1 MLTNCKIFTAKSA
14 GFCFGVDRAVKIV
27 YNKLNNYDNLVTL
40 GPIIHNNNVVSDLEV
55 KGVRAVSDVS
65 QVKEGQPVVIRSH
78 GVGLDVYEK
87 LEAINAVVI
96 DATCPFV
103 DRIHK
108 LARKYSDEGYA
119 VLIAGDEKHP
129 EVMGIRGHCTGD
141 SYVFGSVSQ
150 LCEIAEKLTDKKVA
164 VVSQTTFNLSVWNDC
179 VAKIKELMP
188 EAEVNNTIC
197 NATAERQREAKELAK
212 KSDCMIIVGGR
223 HSSNT
228 LKLKN
233 VCEEYCRCYLIE
245 SAEEL
250 RSIDFSGLKFIGI
263 SAGASTPAY
272 IIKEVQTT
280 MSEIL
285 LNEEEFDFAEALEQS
300 FKKIYTGAR
309 VTGYITTVNNSEV
322 TVDIGTKHTGIIPAS
337 ELTDDPSLKPEDV
350 VKVGDEIEVIILK
363 ISDQDGLVTLS
374 KKKVDAQKGFEE
386 IIKAK
391 DEGTVLTGT
400 VTNVVKG
407 GVLVISNGVKVFVP
421 ASQATSRRDDKLEEL
436 LKKSVDFKIIDVNEA
451 RQRAV
456 GSIRAVAKE
465 ARAAAKAE
473 FFDGVEV
480 GAEVEGTV
488 KSVLDYG
495 VFVDLGGVD
504 GLIRK
509 PDLTWAR
516 IKHPS
521 EVVSVGDK
529 IVVTIKDIDKENG
542 KVSLSYKKESENPW
556 AMFEAKYKKDD
567 VVSVKVV
574 SVTSFGAFAQIM
586 DGIDGLIHIS
596 QIANKRVN
604 NVADILKVGDVVDAQ
619 IIEIDEDQKRI
630 SLSMRALLPEEEVAE
645 EAAEETVEEVAEE
658 AAEATEE

>member
-1 MLTNCKIFTAKSA
+1 
-14 GFCFGVDRAVKIV
+14 
-27 YNKLNNYDNLVTL
+27 
-40 GPIIHNNNVVSDLEV
+40 
-55 KGVRAVSDVS
+55 
-65 QVKEGQPVVIRSH
+65 
-78 GVGLDVYEK
+78 
-87 LEAINAVVI
+87 
-96 DATCPFV
+96 
-103 DRIHK
+103 
-108 LARKYSDEGYA
+108 
-119 VLIAGDEKHP
+119 
-129 EVMGIRGHCTGD
+129 
-141 SYVFGSVSQ
+141 
-150 LCEIAEKLTDKKVA
+150 
-164 VVSQTTFNLSVWNDC
+164 
-179 VAKIKELMP
+179 
-188 EAEVNNTIC
+188 
-197 NATAERQREAKELAK
+197 
-212 KSDCMIIVGGR
+212 
-223 HSSNT
+223 
-228 LKLKN
+228 
-233 VCEEYCRCYLIE
+233 
-245 SAEEL
+245 
-250 RSIDFSGLKFIGI
+250 
-263 SAGASTPAY
+263 
-272 IIKEVQTT
+272 

-350 VKVGDEIEVIILK
+350 VKVGDEIEVIVLK
-363 ISDQDGLVTLS
+363 ISDMDGLVTLS

-407 GVLVISNGVKVFVP
+407 GVLVITNGVKVFVP
-421 ASQATSRRDDKLEEL
+421 ASQATARRDDKLEEL

-465 ARAAAKAE
+465 ARAAAQAK
-473 FFDGVEV
+473 FFEGAEV
-480 GAEVEGTV
+480 GTEVEGTV

-509 PDLTWAR
+509 PDLTWGR

-521 EVVSVGDK
+521 EVVAVGDK

-556 AMFEAKYKKDD
+556 AMFEAKYNKDD

-574 SVTSFGAFAQIM
+574 SITSFGAFAQIM

-619 IIEIDEDQKRI
+619 IIEIDAEQKRI

-645 EAAEETVEEVAEE
+645 EEAVEETAEEVVE
-658 AAEATEE
+658 EATEE

>member
-1 MLTNCKIFTAKSA
+1 MLRNCKIFTAKSA

-27 YNKLNNYDNLVTL
+27 YNKLNDYDNLVTL
-40 GPIIHNNNVVSDLEV
+40 GPIIHNNNVVMDLEV
-55 KGVRAVSDVS
+55 KGVKAVDDVRDVS
-65 QVKEGQPVVIRSH
+65 VGQPVVIRSH
-78 GVGLDVYEK
+78 GVDLDTYDKLREK
-87 LEAINAVVI
+87 DAVII

-103 DRIHK
+103 ERIHK
-108 LARKYSDEGYA
+108 LAMKYSGEGYT
-119 VLIAGDEKHP
+119 VLIAGDSKHP
-129 EVMGIRGHCTGD
+129 EVLGIRGHCTGR
-141 SYVFGSVSQ
+141 SYVFSDLNELCGIVSK
-150 LCEIAEKLTDKKVA
+150 LGGEKTA
-164 VVSQTTFNLSVWNDC
+164 VVSQTTFNLGVWNEC
-179 VAKIKELMP
+179 VRKLGEILP
-188 EAEVNNTIC
+188 EAVVNNTIC
-197 NATAERQREAKELAK
+197 NATAERQREAMELASQ
-212 KSDCMIIVGGR
+212 SDCMIIVGGR

-228 LKLKN
+228 LKLKS
-233 VCEEYCRCYLIE
+233 VCEKYCRCYLIE
-245 SAEEL
+245 GAEEL
-250 RSIDFSGLKFIGI
+250 RSIDFSGFNFIGI

-272 IIKEVQTT
+272 IIKEVQHT

-337 ELTDDPSLKPEDV
+337 ELTDDPSLKPEDIC
-350 VKVGDEIEVIILK
+350 KVGDEIEVIVLK
-363 ISDQDGLVTLS
+363 ISDIDGLVTLS

-391 DEGTVLTGT
+391 DEGTVLNGT

-407 GVLVISNGVKVFVP
+407 GVLVITNGVKVFVP

-436 LKKSVDFKIIDVNEA
+436 LKKNVEFKIIDVNEA

-465 ARAAAKAE
+465 ARAAAQAKFFESAE
-473 FFDGVEV
+473 I

-509 PDLTWAR
+509 PDLSWSR

-521 EVVSVGDK
+521 DVVSVGDN
-529 IVVTIKDIDKENG
+529 IVVVIKDIDKENG
-542 KVSLSYKKESENPW
+542 KVALSYKKEADNPW
-556 AMFEAKYKKDD
+556 AKFEAAYNKDD
-567 VVSVKVV
+567 VVSVKIV
-574 SVTSFGAFAQIM
+574 SITSFGAFAQIM

-619 IIEIDEDQKRI
+619 IIEIDAEQKRI
-630 SLSMRALLPEEEVAE
+630 SLSMRALLPEEEAAD
-645 EAAEETVEEVAEE
+645 EAAEQIEE
-658 AAEATEE
+658 

>member
-1 MLTNCKIFTAKSA
+1 
-14 GFCFGVDRAVKIV
+14 
-27 YNKLNNYDNLVTL
+27 
-40 GPIIHNNNVVSDLEV
+40 
-55 KGVRAVSDVS
+55 
-65 QVKEGQPVVIRSH
+65 
-78 GVGLDVYEK
+78 
-87 LEAINAVVI
+87 
-96 DATCPFV
+96 
-103 DRIHK
+103 
-108 LARKYSDEGYA
+108 
-119 VLIAGDEKHP
+119 
-129 EVMGIRGHCTGD
+129 
-141 SYVFGSVSQ
+141 
-150 LCEIAEKLTDKKVA
+150 
-164 VVSQTTFNLSVWNDC
+164 
-179 VAKIKELMP
+179 
-188 EAEVNNTIC
+188 
-197 NATAERQREAKELAK
+197 
-212 KSDCMIIVGGR
+212 
-223 HSSNT
+223 
-228 LKLKN
+228 
-233 VCEEYCRCYLIE
+233 
-245 SAEEL
+245 
-250 RSIDFSGLKFIGI
+250 
-263 SAGASTPAY
+263 
-272 IIKEVQTT
+272 

-350 VKVGDEIEVIILK
+350 VKVGDEIEVIVLK

-391 DEGTVLTGT
+391 EEGTVLTGT

-407 GVLVISNGVKVFVP
+407 GVLVIANGVKVFVP

-456 GSIRAVAKE
+456 GSIRAVTKE

-473 FFDGVEV
+473 FFEGVEV

-509 PDLTWAR
+509 PDLTWGR

-521 EVVSVGDK
+521 EVVAVGDK
-529 IVVTIKDIDKENG
+529 IVVTIKDVDKENG

-556 AMFEAKYKKDD
+556 AMFEAKYNKDD

-574 SVTSFGAFAQIM
+574 SITSFGAFAQIM

-619 IIEIDEDQKRI
+619 IIEIDAEQKRI

-645 EAAEETVEEVAEE
+645 EAAEEAV
-658 AAEATEE
+658 EATEE